1 MSELHSN
8 QAFIHSLIFD
18 PIVDDKIIK
27 TKGGFGEKKKKKQ
40 VTQNM
45 LNFMNICK
53 LCITIYFISV

>member
-27 TKGGFGEKKKKKQ
+27 TEGGFGKKKKKKASHTEH
-40 VTQNM
+40 V
-45 LNFMNICK
+45 K
-53 LCITIYFISV
+53 LYEYL

>member
-27 TKGGFGEKKKKKQ
+27 TKGGFGEKKKKASHTEH
-40 VTQNM
+40 V
-45 LNFMNICK
+45 K
-53 LCITIYFISV
+53 LYEYL